1 MDQNLIA
8 IIITITYLLVIFLFL
23 CIYYFK
29 KEIPKETNAKNIEC
43 PMNSNYKIFYNT

>member
-8 IIITITYLLVIFLFL
+8 IIITITYLLGFFLFL
-23 CIYYFK
+23 WWCCFE

-43 PMNSNYKIFYNT
+43 PINSGYKTFYNT